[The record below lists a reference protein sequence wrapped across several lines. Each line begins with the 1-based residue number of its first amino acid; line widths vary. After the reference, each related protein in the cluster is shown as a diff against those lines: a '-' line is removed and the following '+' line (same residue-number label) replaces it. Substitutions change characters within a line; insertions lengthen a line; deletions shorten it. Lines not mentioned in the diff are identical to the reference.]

1 MKKQLNFEGK
11 LSLKNELSKND
22 LKKVTGGTQQTYC
35 DGLGSGGPFPVS
47 GSTPIGCAPN
57 YCYPALHGHFLYCA

>member
-35 DGLGSGGPFPVS
+35 SGGPSGPFPVS

-57 YCYPALHGHFLYCA
+57 YCSATGHGSFLYCA

>member
-35 DGLGSGGPFPVS
+35 DGAGPVGPFPVS
-47 GSTPIGCAPN
+47 QQPIGCAPG
-57 YCYPALHGHFLYCA
+57 YCYPSGHGHFLYCA